1 MTTEIKKN
9 EVRSLRGFLRSRRA
23 IEKFLEGCSGSEFE
37 VRVMGTQQDALDT
50 NYSEK
55 LRPFE
60 TSGRDWYTPYLG
72 WISGGSFTLDQ
83 IDSVR
88 KQQGGTLE
96 VESIEC

>member
-9 EVRSLRGFLRSRRA
+9 ETRSLRGFLRSRRSIA
-23 IEKFLEGCSGSEFE
+23 KFLDGCSGREFG
-37 VRVMGTQQDALDT
+37 VRVMGTQHDSLET

-55 LRPFE
+55 LRLYE
-60 TSGRDWYTPYLG
+60 ASGRDWYTPYLG
-72 WISGGSFTLDQ
+72 WISGCTFTIDQ